1 MVIINNSFSFIL
13 TIFILLD
20 LKQCAVYLPF
30 KISYSYENKQ
40 DFNSTDVLNY
50 WKSPKINSELM
61 IGSPPQKMCVSF
73 VSNIY
78 ELNLFQNNCDC
89 EGSSYNKE
97 SSESYFFLKNIN
109 YMYNKILNCSIINET
124 LYLYKDQEQKN
135 KLTFEGMNII
145 YSDNKKEEFKP
156 DRDKQTQYEYH
167 SNTCLNIG
175 FLGQLDIS
183 FGYDLNLNFVRQLK
197 NYQKNKNSF
206 ATSYDWT
213 FKFTSAEEGFLI
225 IGQKPHEFDNN
236 NYKEEQYLTAGSKN
250 NRYTHEWFLEVDSIY
265 YTGIRE
271 NNNSAYNSSFYDDS
285 SIKLDINYGL
295 IEGTKNYEENIKKD
309 FFNKLFEGKH
319 CFFDQINEYRFYYC
333 NKDAFNYIKKYF
345 PTLKFCFKQH
355 GMCFEFT
362 YDDLFKEKNDKLFF
376 LIYFNDK
383 NSFSRYTIG
392 LILLKKYLITFN
404 YDTKLIGFYNKN
416 IPINSTETGNE
427 NENNKSYGFFL
438 YFIIIVLFILFLI
451 IGFLLGK
458 KIYENTRKK
467 RANELL
473 DDDYE
478 YKSGTIDNKNIN

>member
-1 MVIINNSFSFIL
+1 MAIINNSFSFIL
-13 TIFILLD
+13 ILFILLE

-30 KISYSYENKQ
+30 KISYSSENKQ
-40 DFNSTDVLNY
+40 DFNSSDVLKL
-50 WKSPKINSELM
+50 WKSPKIKGELM
-61 IGSPPQKMCVSF
+61 IGSPPQKICVSF

-89 EGSSYNKE
+89 EGSFYNKE
-97 SSESYFFLKNIN
+97 SSTSYNFLKNIN

-124 LYLYKDQEQKN
+124 LYLYTDQEQKN
-135 KLTFEGMNII
+135 KLTFEEMNII
-145 YSDNKKEEFKP
+145 YSDNKEEEFKP
-156 DRDKQTQYEYH
+156 DSDKQTQYEYH

-175 FLGQLDIS
+175 FLGQQSIG
-183 FGYDLNLNFVRQLK
+183 FGNDLNFVRQLK
-197 NYQKNKNSF
+197 HYQKNNNLF
-206 ATSYDWT
+206 ATSYDWS
-213 FKFTSAEEGFLI
+213 FKFTSSEEGFLI
-225 IGQKPHEFDNN
+225 IGEKPHEFDKN
-236 NYKEEQYLTAGSKN
+236 NYKEDQYLTTGSKN
-250 NRYTHEWFLEVDSIY
+250 NRYTHDWFLEVTSIY

-271 NNNSAYNSSFYDDS
+271 NNNSAYNSSFYDDL
-285 SIKLDINYGL
+285 SIKLDINNGL
-295 IEGTKNYEENIKKD
+295 IEGTKRYEDNIKED
-309 FFNKLFEGKH
+309 FFNKLIEGKQ
-319 CFFDQINEYRFYYC
+319 CFVDQINEYRIYYC
-333 NKDAFNYIKKYF
+333 NKDSFDYIKKYF

-355 GMCFEFT
+355 GMCFDFT
-362 YDDLFKEKNDKLFF
+362 YEDLFKEKNGKLFF

-416 IPINSTETGNE
+416 IPINSTETQTE
-427 NENNKSYGFFL
+427 NGNNKSYGFFL
-438 YFIIIVLFILFLI
+438 YFIIIVLFILFLA